1 MPTQVT
7 LESAY
12 PNPFNPV
19 TNITFSLP
27 VSMDIEL
34 NVIDL
39 QGRLVQTIMDGM
51 QAEGQHHAVLN
62 GKDLSSGVYFI
73 QLLTNEGI
81 HYSKVILLK

>member
-1 MPTQVT
+1 MT
-7 LESAY
+7 LENAY

-27 VSMDIEL
+27 VAMDVEL

-39 QGRLVQTIMDGM
+39 QGRLVQTLISGNRS
-51 QAEGQHHAVLN
+51 EGQHHAILN
-62 GKDLSSGVYFI
+62 GEELSSGVYFI